1 MNGRRSGMPDGQDE
15 NAEAGMKPI
24 RLRNSPYH
32 RVGSNPVTDKPIS
45 EVINFVA

>member
-1 MNGRRSGMPDGQDE
+1 MGDEAGCQDGQDE